1 MIQQTESPTESNI
14 ESLRVGA
21 PAGCLADPGS
31 GRALAGVIKWFDM
44 SKGYGFVVPDN
55 GMPDILLDVSC
66 LRRGGFQVVHPGAR
80 VVVEA
85 QRRARGLQACRILSM
100 DAPAVLPAAQQ
111 FSARI
116 RVCVVPTSG
125 LEQAKVKWFN
135 RIRGFGFLTRGADTP
150 DIFVH
155 AETVRRSGLTE
166 LRPGQAVL
174 VRYGTGPKG
183 LTAAEVR
190 PPAVAQGPALH

>member
-1 MIQQTESPTESNI
+1 MMQQTETPTNI
-14 ESLRVGA
+14 QTAQISA
-21 PAGCLADPGS
+21 PAGCLADSEPS
-31 GRALAGVIKWFDM
+31 RELAGVIKWFDV

-55 GMPDILLDVSC
+55 GMPDILLDVGC
-66 LRRGGFQVVHPGAR
+66 LRRGGFQVVHQGAR

-85 QRRARGLQACRILSM
+85 QLRARGLQASRILSM
-100 DAPAVLPAAQQ
+100 DASAVVPAAQPP
-111 FSARI
+111 SGRT
-116 RVCVVPTSG
+116 RVSVVPTSG

-135 RIRGFGFLTRGADTP
+135 RIRGFGFLTRGQNTP

-166 LRPGQAVL
+166 LRPGQSVL
-174 VRYGTGPKG
+174 VRYGNGPKG
-183 LTAAEVR
+183 LTAAELR